1 MDARTGYGVLI
12 KAAAA
17 LVNQQFMPGDDP
29 DDYQH
34 KTMSTCKVA
43 RMMER
48 PRDNLRGIA
57 VNVREGADAQ
67 FREIK
72 RLRDGID
79 SCYRML
85 LAEANAK
92 AAMDKAEDML
102 RELLS
107 TNTEVSG
114 RRPAATP
121 PDDGRA

>member
-29 DDYQH
+29 DDYPHQ
-34 KTMSTCKVA
+34 TMSTRKVA

-57 VNVREGADAQ
+57 ITVRDGADAQ
-67 FREIK
+67 AREIK

-79 SCYRML
+79 ACHRML
-85 LAEANAK
+85 LAEANTK
-92 AAMDKAEDML
+92 AALDNVEGILRDLLTPNAEF
-102 RELLS
+102 
-107 TNTEVSG
+107 SG
-114 RRPAATP
+114 ADRRPLE
-121 PDDGRA
+121 